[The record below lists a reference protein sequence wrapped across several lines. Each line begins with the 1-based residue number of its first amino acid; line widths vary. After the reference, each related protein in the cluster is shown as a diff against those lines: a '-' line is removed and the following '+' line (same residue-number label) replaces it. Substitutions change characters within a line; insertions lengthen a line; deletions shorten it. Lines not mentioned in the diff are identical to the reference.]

1 MPLYEYDAK
10 STSGS
15 ILRGKMESSDE
26 LIVVDTLRKMGY
38 FPVRI
43 KVYKPGMNVDLSQL
57 TRVTIKDISIFC
69 RQFSVIITSG
79 ISILR
84 GLEIARQQT
93 ENSKL
98 KKGLDNVFDDVQR
111 GNSLSAA
118 MGKHKIFPS
127 MLVNMVEI
135 GETSGT
141 IDSIMERMAVYFE
154 KEYKLNQK
162 IKQAMTYPIVIA
174 FVAVGVVTFLVTNV
188 IPAFVSMLAS
198 SGVTTLPL
206 PTRIIIGLSD
216 FIKYKWYVIITL
228 IIILYIL
235 LYIYR
240 KSDSGRLALDKFKLG
255 VPIFGKLY
263 KKILTS
269 RFARTFGIL
278 MGSGVPLMQS
288 LVICSNIAGNV
299 VIKNVLNYTAEQVKK
314 GAGIGGTL
322 ESKGVFPIMLT
333 QMIKIG
339 EESGTLDD
347 VLTKTSDFY
356 DNEVDTATA
365 QLTSMIEPVIIVVL
379 GVVVGFIIL
388 SIILPMFE
396 MYNSMGME

>member
-1 MPLYEYDAK
+1 MPVYEYEAK

-15 ILRGKMESSDE
+15 VLKGKMESADE
-26 LIVVDTLRKMGY
+26 LVVVDALRKMGY
-38 FPVRI
+38 FPM
-43 KVYKPGMNVDLSQL
+43 KVKLYKPGLNIDLSEFQ
-57 TRVTIKDISIFC
+57 RVTIKDISIFC

-84 GLEIARQQT
+84 GLEIVRQQT

-98 KKGLDNVFDDVQR
+98 KKELGIVLDDVQR
-111 GNSLSAA
+111 GNGLSSA
-118 MGKHKIFPS
+118 MAKHKIFPS
-127 MLVNMVEI
+127 MLINMIEI

-141 IDSIMERMAVYFE
+141 LDKIMERMASYYE

-174 FVAVGVVTFLVTNV
+174 IVAIGVVTFLVTNV
-188 IPAFVSMLAS
+188 IPTFVGMLTS

-206 PTRIIIGLSD
+206 PTRIVIWLSD
-216 FIKYKWYVIITL
+216 FIKFKWYL
-228 IIILYIL
+228 IIIFIIFFSVLF
-235 LYIYR
+235 YIYR
-240 KSDSGRLALDKFKLG
+240 KSTSGRLALDKFKLKA
-255 VPIFGKLY
+255 PIFGKLY

-288 LVICSNIAGNV
+288 LGICGNIAGNA
-299 VIKNVLNYTAEQVKK
+299 VIKNVLDYTSEHVKK
-314 GAGIGGTL
+314 GAGIGDTL
-322 ESKGVFPIMLT
+322 ESEGVFPLMLT

-339 EESGTLDD
+339 EESGALDD

-365 QLTSMIEPVIIVVL
+365 QLTTMIEPVIIVIL
-379 GVVVGFIIL
+379 GAVVGFIIL

-396 MYNSMGME
+396 MYNSVAI

>member
-1 MPLYEYDAK
+1 MLIYEYEAK
-10 STSGS
+10 SISGA

-26 LIVVDTLRKMGY
+26 LTVVDTLRKMGY
-38 FPVRI
+38 FPIRV
-43 KVYKPGMNVDLSQL
+43 KVYKPGMNIDLSEFK
-57 TRVTIKDISIFC
+57 RVTIKDISIFC

-84 GLEIARQQT
+84 GLEIVRQQT

-98 KKGLDNVFDDVQR
+98 KRELGNVLDDVQR
-111 GNSLSAA
+111 GNNLSAA
-118 MGKHKIFPS
+118 MAKHKIFPS
-127 MLVNMVEI
+127 ILVNMIEI

-141 IDSIMERMAVYFE
+141 LDRIMERMAAYFE

-174 FVAVGVVTFLVTNV
+174 IVAVGVVTFLVTNV
-188 IPAFVSMLAS
+188 IPTFVGMLTS

-206 PTRIIIGLSD
+206 PTRIIIELSD
-216 FIKYKWYVIITL
+216 FIKYKWYVIIIF
-228 IIILYIL
+228 IIAFSVL

-240 KSDSGRLALDKFKLG
+240 KSDTGRNSLDKFKLS

-299 VIKNVLNYTAEQVKK
+299 VIKNLLDYAAEQVKK
-314 GAGIGGTL
+314 GAGIGDAL
-322 ESKGVFPIMLT
+322 ESQKVFPIMLT

-347 VLTKTSDFY
+347 VLAKTSDFY

-379 GVVVGFIIL
+379 GVIVGFIIL

-396 MYNSMGME
+396 MYNSIAM

>member
-1 MPLYEYDAK
+1 MPVYEYEAK

-15 ILRGKMESSDE
+15 ILKGKMESADE
-26 LIVVDTLRKMGY
+26 LVVVDALRKMGY
-38 FPVRI
+38 FPMRV
-43 KVYKPGMNVDLSQL
+43 KVYKPGLNIDLSEFQ
-57 TRVTIKDISIFC
+57 RVTIKDISIFC

-84 GLEIARQQT
+84 GLEIVRQQT

-98 KKGLDNVFDDVQR
+98 KKELGSVLDDVQR
-111 GNSLSAA
+111 GNSLSSA
-118 MGKHKIFPS
+118 MAKYKAFPS
-127 MLVNMVEI
+127 MLVNMIEI

-141 IDSIMERMAVYFE
+141 LDKIMGRMTSYFE

-174 FVAVGVVTFLVTNV
+174 IVAIGVVTFLVTNV
-188 IPAFVSMLAS
+188 IPTFVGMLTS

-206 PTRIIIGLSD
+206 PTRIVIGLSD
-216 FIKYKWYVIITL
+216 FIKFKWY
-228 IIILYIL
+228 IIIIFIIFFSVLFYL
-235 LYIYR
+235 YR
-240 KSDSGRLALDKFKLG
+240 KSTSGRLVLDKFKLKA
-255 VPIFGKLY
+255 PIFGKIY

-299 VIKNVLNYTAEQVKK
+299 VIKNVLDYTSEQVKK
-314 GAGIGGTL
+314 GAGIGDTL
-322 ESKGVFPIMLT
+322 ESKGIFPVMLT

-339 EESGTLDD
+339 EESGALDD

-365 QLTSMIEPVIIVVL
+365 QLTTMIEPVIIVVL

-396 MYNSMGME
+396 MYNSVAV

>member
-1 MPLYEYDAK
+1 MPVYEYEAK

-15 ILRGKMESSDE
+15 ILKGKMESSDE
-26 LIVVDTLRKMGY
+26 LVVVDALRKMGY
-38 FPVRI
+38 FPMSI
-43 KVYKPGMNVDLSQL
+43 KIYKSGMNIDLSEFK
-57 TRVTIKDISIFC
+57 RVTIKDISIFC

-84 GLEIARQQT
+84 GLEIVRQQT

-98 KKGLDNVFDDVQR
+98 KKELGIVLDDVQR
-111 GNSLSAA
+111 GNSLSIA
-118 MGKHKIFPS
+118 MSKHKIFPS
-127 MLVNMVEI
+127 MLVNMIEI

-141 IDSIMERMAVYFE
+141 LDRIMERMATYFE
-154 KEYKLNQK
+154 KEYKLSQK

-174 FVAVGVVTFLVTNV
+174 IVAIGVVTFLVTNV
-188 IPAFVSMLAS
+188 IPTFVSMLTS

-216 FIKYKWYVIITL
+216 FIKYKWYL
-228 IIILYIL
+228 IIIFIVVFSIL
-235 LYIYR
+235 FYIYR
-240 KSDSGRLALDKFKLG
+240 KSNSGRLTLDKFKLYA
-255 VPIFGKLY
+255 PIFGKLY

-288 LVICSNIAGNV
+288 LVICSNIAGNA
-299 VIKNVLNYTAEQVKK
+299 VIKNVLDYTAEHVKK
-314 GAGIGGTL
+314 GASIGDTL
-322 ESKGVFPIMLT
+322 ESKGVFPLMLT

-356 DNEVDTATA
+356 DSEVDTATA

-396 MYNSMGME
+396 MYNSVAV

>member
-1 MPLYEYDAK
+1 MLIYEYEAK
-10 STSGS
+10 SISGA

-26 LIVVDTLRKMGY
+26 LTVVDTLRKMGY
-38 FPVRI
+38 FPIRV
-43 KVYKPGMNVDLSQL
+43 KVYKPGMNIDLSEFK
-57 TRVTIKDISIFC
+57 RVTIKDISIFC

-84 GLEIARQQT
+84 GLEIVRQQT

-98 KKGLDNVFDDVQR
+98 KRELGNVLDDVQR
-111 GNSLSAA
+111 GNNLSAA
-118 MGKHKIFPS
+118 MAKHKIFPS
-127 MLVNMVEI
+127 ILVNMIEI

-141 IDSIMERMAVYFE
+141 LDRIMERMAAYFE
-154 KEYKLNQK
+154 KEYKLSQK

-174 FVAVGVVTFLVTNV
+174 IVAVGVVTFLVTNV
-188 IPAFVSMLAS
+188 IPTFVGMLTS

-206 PTRIIIGLSD
+206 PTRIIIELSD
-216 FIKYKWYVIITL
+216 FIKYKWYVIIIF
-228 IIILYIL
+228 IIAFSVL

-240 KSDSGRLALDKFKLG
+240 KSDTGRNSLDKFKLS

-299 VIKNVLNYTAEQVKK
+299 VIKNLLDYAAEQVKK
-314 GAGIGGTL
+314 GAGIGDAL
-322 ESKGVFPIMLT
+322 ESQKVFPIMLT

-347 VLTKTSDFY
+347 VLAKTSDFY

-379 GVVVGFIIL
+379 GVIVGFIIL

-396 MYNSMGME
+396 MYNSIAM

>member
-1 MPLYEYDAK
+1 MPIYEYEAK

-15 ILRGKMESSDE
+15 ILKGKMESSDE
-26 LIVVDTLRKMGY
+26 LVVVDTLRKMGY
-38 FPVRI
+38 FPMTI
-43 KVYKPGMNVDLSQL
+43 KEYMPSRNIGLDQFK
-57 TRVTIKDISIFC
+57 RVTIKDISIFC

-84 GLEIARQQT
+84 GLEIVREQT

-98 KKGLDNVFDDVQR
+98 KKELGNVLEDVQR

-118 MGKHKIFPS
+118 MAKHKIFPS
-127 MLVNMVEI
+127 ILVNMIEI

-141 IDSIMERMAVYFE
+141 LDRIMERMAAYFE
-154 KEYKLNQK
+154 KEYKLSQK

-174 FVAVGVVTFLVTNV
+174 IVAVGVVTFLVTNV
-188 IPAFVSMLAS
+188 IPTFVGMLTS

-206 PTRIIIGLSD
+206 PTRIIIGLSN
-216 FIKYKWYVIITL
+216 FIKYKWYL
-228 IIILYIL
+228 IIIFAIVLYIL
-235 LYIYR
+235 FYIYR
-240 KSDSGRLALDKFKLG
+240 KSDSGRLILDKFKLG
-255 VPIFGKLY
+255 VPIFGKIY
-263 KKILTS
+263 KKIITS

-299 VIKNVLNYTAEQVKK
+299 IIKNALNYTAEHVKK
-314 GAGIGGTL
+314 GAGIGDTL
-322 ESKGVFPIMLT
+322 ESQEVFPLMLT

-339 EESGTLDD
+339 EESGTLDN
-347 VLTKTSDFY
+347 VLAKTSDFY

-365 QLTSMIEPVIIVVL
+365 QLTSMIEPVIIVIL
-379 GVVVGFIIL
+379 GAVVGFIIL

-396 MYNSMGME
+396 MYNSLGA